1 MRAYTFLF
9 SGSLEVEPF
18 LRGPSFLSSGLSSLA
33 LSQAPPV
40 PVQLTTISPCS
51 FLGDVPSSIL
61 ELGPLGVPLGQLGLC
76 LEGSRG
82 VGAGLVSEE
91 IPSPL

>member
-1 MRAYTFLF
+1 MGLHLVF
-9 SGSLEVEPF
+9 SGSLGAEPF

-33 LSQAPPV
+33 LYLFTHNHFPLQ
-40 PVQLTTISPCS
+40 